1 MFSSIISLYLGSLLA
16 SQPAGSAITETENTQ
31 VAAQHSE
38 NLSVSPIP
46 KKIQEGSP
54 QIQANAAIIID
65 LRTGEILWG
74 KNMDEKRP
82 IGSITK
88 LMTSLVV
95 LEENSQNE
103 IAKVTQN
110 ASGIGGSKIW
120 IAAGE
125 KLAVQD
131 LIFAALIHS
140 ANDAAFAL
148 AEFNSN
154 GDIKKF
160 VEKMNQKA
168 KVLGLTNTHFSNPVG
183 FDGPENYSTVRDL
196 SNLGRYAYR
205 NTFIR
210 YVASL
215 PDREIFSLRGTKY
228 KLEATNILLKKD
240 SRFRGLKTGH
250 TDDAGYSF
258 VGVAEAKNLYPVLI
272 VVLNSP
278 NRFQESVDLLNWV
291 EQHYQW

>member
-16 SQPAGSAITETENTQ
+16 LQPAGTSEEENTQ
-31 VAAQHSE
+31 TAVQYNE
-38 NLSVSPIP
+38 VLSVSPIS
-46 KKIQEGSP
+46 KKVQEGDP
-54 QIQANAAIIID
+54 QIKADAAIIMD
-65 LRTGEILWG
+65 MRTGEILWG
-74 KNMDEKRP
+74 KNMDEKRQ

-103 IAKVTQN
+103 IAKISQN

-120 IAAGE
+120 INAGE

-148 AEFNSN
+148 AEFNAQGN
-154 GDIKKF
+154 VKNF
-160 VEKMNQKA
+160 VEKMNKKA
-168 KVLGLTNTHFSNPVG
+168 EVLGLTNTHFSNPAG

-196 SNLGRYAYR
+196 ANLGRYTYR

-210 YVASL
+210 YAASL
-215 PDREIFSLRGTKY
+215 SDKEIQSVRGTKY

-240 SRFRGLKTGH
+240 PRFRGLKTGH

-278 NRFQESVDLLNWV
+278 NRFQESIDLLNWV
-291 EQHYQW
+291 EQHYEW